1 MKRFAFKSVAMKIL
15 TGFGIVILLIS
26 TYSTFNFYTNKS
38 ENKQMEEI
46 IDRQTELLIANQ
58 LLSNTLSSRISF
70 VQGYLL
76 TGQSVYLDLFEQ
88 YTELGKTNEDIV
100 RSLDDSEEFD
110 KLIKQTVEWRN
121 YITEQV
127 FNEYERGNKDIALRN
142 LMTSSNDLKVIK
154 DGYEKM
160 AIDRET
166 DIKAMGA
173 KMLEHSQKNS
183 LIGVFT
189 SISITILAII
199 TALLTARTI
208 SKPIH
213 VVTAR
218 MREIADGDVSQEPLY
233 TRSKDEV
240 GQLVAATNEMNAK
253 MQSIL
258 QQINEVANTVASHSE
273 ELTQSANEV
282 KAGSTQVAMTMQ
294 ELAAGT
300 ERQASNA
307 GDLASL
313 MASFHQKVQETD
325 ESGSRIQG
333 YSRQVSDMAAEGNRL
348 MDSSMNQME
357 QINQIVRES
366 VQKVETLQHNSA
378 EISSLVSTIKEIAD
392 QTNLLALNAAIEA
405 ARAGESGRGFSVV
418 ADEVR
423 KLAEQVSLSVTDI
436 SSIVQRIQQD
446 TDVVTTTLKDGY
458 GEVEAGTYQLK
469 ETSQTFERISEAV
482 TDMETGIATIA
493 GNLTEIANNSI
504 QMNKAADDIASVSQE
519 AAAGV
524 EQTSASVQQTS
535 SSMEEVA
542 ASSEQLAKLAENL
555 NGLVRQFK
563 L

>member
-1 MKRFAFKSVAMKIL
+1 MNRFAFKSVAMKIL
-15 TGFGIVILLIS
+15 AGFGIVIILIS
-26 TYSTFNFYTNKS
+26 SYSTFNFYTNKS

-58 LLSNTLSSRISF
+58 ILSNTLSSRISF

-110 KLIKQTVEWRN
+110 KLIQQTVEWRD
-121 YITEQV
+121 YITEEV
-127 FNEYERGNKDIALRN
+127 FKEYDRGNKENALRN
-142 LMTSSNDLKVIK
+142 MMISSNDLKVIK
-154 DGYEKM
+154 DGYEQM
-160 AIDRET
+160 AKERET

-173 KMLEHSQKNS
+173 KMLEHSERNS

-189 SISITILAII
+189 SITITILAII
-199 TALLTARTI
+199 AALVTARTI

-213 VVTAR
+213 VVTKR

-233 TRSKDEV
+233 TRSRDEI
-240 GQLVAATNEMNAK
+240 GQLVVATNEMNSK
-253 MQSIL
+253 MHSLL
-258 QQINEVANTVASHSE
+258 QQINDVADTVASHSE

-282 KAGSTQVAMTMQ
+282 KAGSAQVAMTMQ
-294 ELAAGT
+294 ELAIGT
-300 ERQASNA
+300 EQQASNA

-325 ESGSRIQG
+325 ESGASIQG
-333 YSRQVSDMAAEGNRL
+333 YSRQVSDMASEGNRL
-348 MDSSMNQME
+348 IDSSMHQME
-357 QINQIVRES
+357 RINQIVRDS
-366 VQKVETLQHNSA
+366 VVKVEKLQDNSA
-378 EISSLVSTIKEIAD
+378 EISLLVSTIKDIAD

-423 KLAEQVSLSVTDI
+423 KLAEQVSLSVSDI
-436 SSIVQRIQQD
+436 SSIVNRIQQD
-446 TDVVTTTLKDGY
+446 TSLVTNTLKDGY
-458 GEVEAGTYQLK
+458 GEVESGSEQLK
-469 ETSQTFERISEAV
+469 ETVQTFEQINSAV
-482 TDMETGIATIA
+482 NQMETGIATIA
-493 GNLTEIANNSI
+493 GNLNEIAESSK
-504 QMNKAADDIASVSQE
+504 QMTKAADDIASVSQE

-542 ASSEQLAKLAENL
+542 ASSDQLAKLAENL
-555 NGLVRQFK
+555 NGLVRQFR